1 MQKWREKM
9 YFVWF
14 HAKAIKWFV
23 SESVCRLNLRCSLL
37 MVCTI
42 FTDNLLNLLLMM
54 RSTQRDKGSNSK
66 QSLVSSSSF
75 SSFNSTLVYLHTS
88 NGKSYLVFI
97 FFQLLPTLCSD
108 KEFHPLRIKKCAAR
122 EPIEKKR
129 TKQPIYVISCRMPW
143 SNWCW

>member
-1 MQKWREKM
+1 MTGKDVLCLISCESHKM
-9 YFVWF
+9 ICIWICVPVESPLFVINGLY
-14 HAKAIKWFV
+14 H
-23 SESVCRLNLRCSLL
+23 
-37 MVCTI
+37 
-42 FTDNLLNLLLMM
+42 FTHNLLNLLLMM